1 MTAEALPPNDLFAEL
16 SDATSTLRGFFEARS
31 DANLTSTETRVLE
44 RLVDR
49 YQRADAAVSQYV
61 DGLIKRSTPRPRR

>member
-16 SDATSTLRGFFEARS
+16 SDAINRLHGFFDARN
-31 DANLTSTETRVLE
+31 DAALTSTETKMLE

-61 DGLIKRSTPRPRR
+61 DGLIRRSAPRPRR